1 MPSRR
6 RRLDEAKRAGVAQ
19 LTNLGSEFRT
29 AREQAGMSQEA
40 LAETLGWRRE
50 KIGRIENAHLRSATL
65 FDLVVHSG
73 ALGLTMRTK
82 VYPDGPPLR
91 DVGQLSVSQRLL
103 QRVSGNWRTQ
113 MEVPLT
119 LPGDRRAFDMWLSTD
134 SVSVAVEVV
143 TRLRDVQAQ
152 IRAAHLKWRDSDAKR
167 LVVVVAQ
174 SHANRRALRSLG
186 DLLATDFPV
195 GPRAAL
201 AALAEGRDPG
211 GNAIVVV

>member
-1 MPSRR
+1 HWPRLRPRNRAVTRDPHHRSMPSRR
-6 RRLDEAKRAGVAQ
+6 RRLVEAKRAGVAQ

-103 QRVSGNWRTQ
+103 QRISGDWRTQ
-113 MEVPLT
+113 M
-119 LPGDRRAFDMWLSTD
+119 
-134 SVSVAVEVV
+134 
-143 TRLRDVQAQ
+143 
-152 IRAAHLKWRDSDAKR
+152 
-167 LVVVVAQ
+167 
-174 SHANRRALRSLG
+174 
-186 DLLATDFPV
+186 
-195 GPRAAL
+195 
-201 AALAEGRDPG
+201 
-211 GNAIVVV
+211 